1 MPFFGLAQKIRIQV
15 FFVVLVIL
23 LFIKLFYVTSETTS
37 LLLLNEV
44 LILFIVY
51 SIMVNLFS
59 IIGQRNYS
67 PISLLIGLVVLITV
81 NLILFN
87 IVELFF
93 GLFGIEGKNIW
104 IDSFT
109 LQKTIPFII
118 NVLLIISLAYVFIV
132 FRILFFLQQRKN
144 LRTYFNAL
152 IVFFILSSVTA
163 FIENESQ
170 FEFIHITFTVNAI
183 ILIVINSV
191 RISWMA
197 FLSKKQKKQ
206 LLLLSVLLV
215 FIFSIS
221 LAFSKS
227 NDFFIGMVENFA
239 PSVYQFFFLLNIY
252 GIVYF
257 SVLFFTTLFHLPT
270 AEAFDR
276 KTTEISSLQY
286 FSKMINQVLDSKEL
300 ADTVTDLALKVCTAD
315 AAWIIKQND
324 SSFTPIAAKNISF
337 IQADNIVKAFFESGS
352 VKTVQKISTLELTN
366 VINPELQN
374 EIFKYAAIAPL
385 QSHQGISGYIVIAK
399 RTDIPFDSEEKNT
412 LLTFSDYTSIAFEN
426 SRLLEESIEKERL
439 EKELDVAREMQK
451 KLLPDKLPKNDFVD
465 IAAIFIPAF
474 EVGGDYYDFFE
485 LSKTKLGFVIADVS
499 GKGISAAFIM
509 AEIRGIFESLTDLLH
524 SPKEI
529 LTKANSI
536 LERTLDAKSF
546 ITATFGVFDF
556 VEKKIFISR
565 AGHAPLLLIR
575 NGEATEYTFR
585 GIGLGLNY
593 TELFGNVVEE
603 AQIKLEKDDL
613 LILYTDG
620 ITEAKNEKLED
631 FGINSLMKIVLENSE
646 KNVDEIA
653 NKIVTGV
660 TLFSESS
667 PQHDDIT
674 LVVFRWK

>member
-1 MPFFGLAQKIRIQV
+1 
-15 FFVVLVIL
+15 
-23 LFIKLFYVTSETTS
+23 
-37 LLLLNEV
+37 
-44 LILFIVY
+44 
-51 SIMVNLFS
+51 MVNLFS
-59 IIGQRNYS
+59 FVGQKNYS
-67 PISLLIGLVVLITV
+67 PISLLISLVVLVTV
-81 NLILFN
+81 NMILFT
-87 IVELFF
+87 IAELFF

-104 IDSFT
+104 LDNFT
-109 LQKTIPFII
+109 LQKAIPFVI
-118 NVLLIISLAYVFIV
+118 NVLLIVSLSYVFIV

-152 IVFFILSSVTA
+152 VVFFILSSVTA
-163 FIENESQ
+163 FIDNKSQ
-170 FEFIHITFTVNAI
+170 YEFIHITFTVNAI

-221 LAFSKS
+221 LAFSTS
-227 NDFFIGMVENFA
+227 NEFFIGMVDNFA
-239 PSVYQFFFLLNIY
+239 PSIYQFFFLLNIY

-300 ADTVTDLALKVCTAD
+300 ADTVTDLAIKVCGAD
-315 AAWIIKQND
+315 AAWIIKSD
-324 SSFTPIAAKNISF
+324 DFTYTPVAAKNISF
-337 IQADNIVKAFFESGS
+337 IQADNIAKAFFNERT
-352 VKTVQKISTLELTN
+352 VKSIQRISTLALKN
-366 VINPELQN
+366 IINPEMQN

-385 QSHQGISGYIVIAK
+385 QSHQGTSGYVIIAK
-399 RTDIPFDSEEKNT
+399 RTDIPFDLEEKNT
-412 LLTFSDYTSIAFEN
+412 LQTFSDYTSIAFEN

-451 KLLPDKLPKNDFVD
+451 KLLPDKLPTNDFVD
-465 IAAIFIPAF
+465 IASIFIPAF

-509 AEIRGIFESLTDLLH
+509 AEIRGIFESLTDLIH

-536 LERTLDAKSF
+536 LKRTLDSKSF

-556 VEKKIFISR
+556 EENKIYVSR

-575 NGEATEYTFR
+575 NGEASEYTFK

-603 AQIKLEKDDL
+603 AQIELKKNDL

-631 FGINSLMKIVLENSE
+631 FGINSLKNIVLDNKDKS
-646 KNVDEIA
+646 VDDIA
-653 NKIVTGV
+653 NKVVTGV

-674 LVVFRWK
+674 LLVFRWK

>member
-1 MPFFGLAQKIRIQV
+1 
-15 FFVVLVIL
+15 
-23 LFIKLFYVTSETTS
+23 
-37 LLLLNEV
+37 
-44 LILFIVY
+44 
-51 SIMVNLFS
+51 MVNLYS
-59 IIGQRNYS
+59 IVGEKNYS
-67 PISLLIGLVVLITV
+67 PISLIIGLIVLLTV

-87 IVELFF
+87 VAELFF

-104 IDSFT
+104 IDAFA
-109 LQKTIPFII
+109 LQKAIPFII
-118 NVLLIISLAYVFIV
+118 NVLLIVSLSYIFIV

-163 FIENESQ
+163 FIEDKSP

-183 ILIVINSV
+183 ILIMINSV

-206 LLLLSVLLV
+206 LLLLSVILV

-227 NDFFIGMVENFA
+227 SDFFIGMVDNFA

-300 ADTVTDLALKVCTAD
+300 ADTVTELALKVCTAD
-315 AAWIIKQND
+315 AAWIIKNND
-324 SSFTPIAAKNISF
+324 STFTPVAAKNISF
-337 IQADNIVKAFFESGS
+337 IQADNIAKSFFKGGMNSAF
-352 VKTVQKISTLELTN
+352 KKISTLEVTN
-366 VINPELQN
+366 VVNPELQN
-374 EIFKYAAIAPL
+374 ELFKYAAIAPL
-385 QSHQGISGYIVIAK
+385 QSHQGINGYIVIAK
-399 RTDIPFDSEEKNT
+399 RMDIPFNIDEENT
-412 LLTFSDYTSIAFEN
+412 LQTFSDYTSIAFEN

-474 EVGGDYYDFFE
+474 VVGGDYYDFFE
-485 LSKTKLGFVIADVS
+485 LSKTKMGFVIADVS

-509 AEIRGIFESLTDLLH
+509 AEIRGIFESLTDLLF

-529 LTKANSI
+529 LTKANTI
-536 LERTLDAKSF
+536 LKRTLDSKSF

-556 VEKKIFISR
+556 EEGCIYVSR
-565 AGHAPLLLIR
+565 AGHVPLLLIR
-575 NGEATEYTFR
+575 KGEAIEYTFQ

-593 TELFGNVVEE
+593 TELFGNIVEE

-631 FGINSLMKIVLENSE
+631 FGINSLKKIVLDNKD